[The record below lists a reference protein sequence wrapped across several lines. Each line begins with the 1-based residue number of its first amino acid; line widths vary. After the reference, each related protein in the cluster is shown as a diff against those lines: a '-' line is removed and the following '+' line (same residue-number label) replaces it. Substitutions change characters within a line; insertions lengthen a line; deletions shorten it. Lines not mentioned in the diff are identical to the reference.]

1 MNELVNAKQSHSASS
16 NHPSKYIH
24 TDTLNKGE
32 NRTVKEL
39 ISWLFKKPVGGV
51 FLNFDRCVLFILRIS
66 YLIQRVALLVFLGRK
81 KRDGLYSKGRFSY
94 FKDYFSPSFFLS
106 CFFLRIL
113 KFLKLGDFKLL
124 KMTVPKYDYK
134 VYCPAN
140 RDDYLNV
147 TVREEE
153 ILEQFSPKQGDVVV
167 DVGAHIGRYALIGS
181 KRVGPSGKVVA
192 IEANPDNFNM
202 LNRNVK
208 LNQLTNMLTLNYAV
222 FSEETK
228 IKLYVTSDK
237 LDPTIYNTIL
247 LNRAIYKEKFVEVDA
262 NTLDNLLRQ
271 NGVKAE
277 DVNWVKIDVEGAELE
292 VLKGATNVLSR
303 SENIALLIEVHNV
316 ANGSNLYSSIMDLL
330 GHYNFKIEFER
341 TYPSGEK
348 HVILRKQ

>member
-1 MNELVNAKQSHSASS
+1 
-16 NHPSKYIH
+16 
-24 TDTLNKGE
+24 
-32 NRTVKEL
+32 
-39 ISWLFKKPVGGV
+39 
-51 FLNFDRCVLFILRIS
+51 
-66 YLIQRVALLVFLGRK
+66 
-81 KRDGLYSKGRFSY
+81 
-94 FKDYFSPSFFLS
+94 
-106 CFFLRIL
+106 
-113 KFLKLGDFKLL
+113 
-124 KMTVPKYDYK
+124 MTVPKYGYK

-153 ILEQFSPKQGDVVV
+153 ILEQFSPKEGDVVV

-181 KRVGPSGKVVA
+181 KRVGPTGKVVA

-303 SENIALLIEVHNV
+303 SKNITTFDRSSQCCRWFQSLQYN
-316 ANGSNLYSSIMDLL
+316 NGFAWPLQ
-330 GHYNFKIEFER
+330 F
-341 TYPSGEK
+341 
-348 HVILRKQ
+348 

>member
-1 MNELVNAKQSHSASS
+1 M
-16 NHPSKYIH
+16 
-24 TDTLNKGE
+24 
-32 NRTVKEL
+32 
-39 ISWLFKKPVGGV
+39 
-51 FLNFDRCVLFILRIS
+51 
-66 YLIQRVALLVFLGRK
+66 
-81 KRDGLYSKGRFSY
+81 
-94 FKDYFSPSFFLS
+94 
-106 CFFLRIL
+106 
-113 KFLKLGDFKLL
+113 KLGDFKLL
-124 KMTVPKYDYK
+124 KMTVPKYGYK

-153 ILEQFSPKQGDVVV
+153 ILGQFSPKEGDVVV
-167 DVGAHIGRYALIGS
+167 DVGAHIGRYALISS

-292 VLKGATNVLSR
+292 VLKGATNVLSG

-316 ANGSNLYSSIMDLL
+316 ADGSNLYTTIMDLL